1 MKKRLKFI
9 PANPYTV
16 QLDLDTHASLEL
28 FLQQLPWLSCI
39 MHESKQELRSVSFAR
54 SRNGNW
60 HGEIKLSRPLP
71 VMHRIALA
79 AIMGSDRARELCNFE
94 RVQFRSKYPV
104 LLFKKAR
111 KGKLK

>member
-1 MKKRLKFI
+1 MKRLKFQ

-16 QLDLDTHASLEL
+16 QLDLDNHASLKL

-39 MHESKQELRSVSFAR
+39 MHESKQELRGVSLSR

-60 HGEIKLSRPLP
+60 HGEIRLSKPKP
-71 VMHRIALA
+71 VVERIALA

-94 RVQFRSKYPV
+94 RVQFKSPHPV
-104 LLFKKAR
+104 LFFKK
-111 KGKLK
+111 K